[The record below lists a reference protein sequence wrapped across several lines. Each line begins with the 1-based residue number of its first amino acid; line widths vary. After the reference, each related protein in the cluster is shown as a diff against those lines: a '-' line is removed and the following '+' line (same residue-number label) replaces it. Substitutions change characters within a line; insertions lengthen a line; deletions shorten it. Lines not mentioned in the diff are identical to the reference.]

1 MSLKPIDKH
10 HFYLND
16 QLIDL
21 VWIAH
26 KAGRQTNAANYH
38 DINRSLSWLN
48 KLASRLLAGEI
59 RNDDE
64 RGVRKRLAILGLEWY
79 LDEEK

>member
-1 MSLKPIDKH
+1 MSLKPVDKH
-10 HFYLND
+10 HFYLDD

-26 KAGRQTNAANYH
+26 KARQQTNAANYH
-38 DINRSLSWLN
+38 DMNRSLNWLN

-59 RNDDE
+59 RDDDE
-64 RGVRKRLAILGLEWY
+64 QGVKKRLVILGLEWY
-79 LDEEK
+79 LNDE